1 MKEKMIEFIKTR
13 FSKAVLE
20 DYYESKWGKEQQ
32 FRPCDESE
40 ETYTCICKNGNIEIL
55 KEF

>member
-13 FSKAVLE
+13 FPKAVLE

-32 FRPCDESE
+32 FRPCEESE
-40 ETYTCICKNGNIEIL
+40 ETYTCICKNGNIEVL